1 MNHDDPGNFF
11 VSLSLMISKKKEICH
26 GSQETQRQKQS
37 QDFFVTRHQSS
48 KGSSER
54 RDIRHCFLFSKEK
67 KRKKERK
74 VRQGMKDVNLR
85 LNLDHV
91 SVNFL
96 KGTVCLDERKKKEE
110 KRQQNTQEDKTYSFT

>member
-1 MNHDDPGNFF
+1 
-11 VSLSLMISKKKEICH
+11 
-26 GSQETQRQKQS
+26 
-37 QDFFVTRHQSS
+37 
-48 KGSSER
+48 
-54 RDIRHCFLFSKEK
+54 
-67 KRKKERK
+67 
-74 VRQGMKDVNLR
+74 MKDVNLR